1 MKAFGSTAH
10 FISKLHRREI
20 SEIETWILKKCGQVT
35 QRIKAGF
42 HSG

>member
-1 MKAFGSTAH
+1 MKAFGSTAY

-20 SEIETWILKKCGQVT
+20 AEIETQIIEKCGQVT
-35 QRIKAGF
+35 PRIKAGF